1 MLTGGATSTLPSPQ
15 MARQVQI
22 CHNSMLTARKGLPGH
37 LVYGRVRN
45 ACELLESLNLL
56 HERKGQV
63 RLTYVLKDIHA
74 MLDKEKDKKKIKLY
88 QAAEAYSELR
98 KNALA
103 KETEEKKKQQE
114 AEEQKRKEEEAAER
128 KDLGLE
134 HGGEDSEHVHEAI
147 APS

>member
-1 MLTGGATSTLPSPQ
+1 

-56 HERKGQV
+56 QERKGQV

-74 MLDKEKDKKKIKLY
+74 MLEKETDKKKIKLY
-88 QAAEAYSELR
+88 KAAEAYSELR
-98 KNALA
+98 RNALA
-103 KETEEKKKQQE
+103 KETEEKKKQE

-128 KDLGLE
+128 KDLGIE

>member
-1 MLTGGATSTLPSPQ
+1 MLTGGATSTLPSPP

-56 HERKGQV
+56 QERKGQV
-63 RLTYVLKDIHA
+63 RLTYVLKDIQT
-74 MLDKEKDKKKIKLY
+74 MLEKEKDKKKIKLY
-88 QAAEAYSELR
+88 KAAEAYSELR
-98 KNALA
+98 KNAL
-103 KETEEKKKQQE
+103 KETEEKKKKQE
-114 AEEQKRKEEEAAER
+114 AEEQKRKEEEAAVR
-128 KDLGLE
+128 KDLGIE